1 MRVGW
6 KVFALLVQP
15 FVLAAACS
23 AGTGPAGL
31 PGPDTSKGEIVIA
44 SELPATG
51 TDGAGGRPAQQGA
64 QFAVRQAQAVKG
76 FKLSFLPF
84 DDAVNGVH
92 DPQKGAQNVAQ
103 MMADPRVLGMV
114 GPFNSN
120 VARAEIPIANQASL
134 AMISPA
140 NIDECLTQAL
150 AHCSPKPASLRP
162 TGKNNYFRVV
172 AADTFQ
178 GRAMAD
184 FAVDTLKMV
193 KVGVFSDNE
202 VFGKNVAD
210 GFNAEFA
217 KKGGS
222 VVAHQDFVWTTTAD
236 FTPFLKAAQAAG
248 AQGIFAGATSN
259 TKGCLARAQMK
270 GIFGPDAYYLGPDA
284 IADSQC
290 LAQAGDLATDRMY
303 SSSGIPDA
311 TRSPDAAPVVDAYR
325 KAFPKIDDV
334 GTFTFTAYD
343 CARVLIDAIGRAI
356 DANAGRAPSRQ
367 QVLEAVATTRNL
379 KLLGGIYSFDA
390 NGDPA
395 SPVLAIYQAKAP
407 DWVFAKQ
414 FQLPAAP

>member
-6 KVFALLVQP
+6 KAFALLLQL

-23 AGTGPAGL
+23 PGTGPASL
-31 PGPDTSKGEIVIA
+31 TGPDTSKGEIVIA
-44 SELPATG
+44 SDLPATG
-51 TDGAGGRPAQQGA
+51 ADGAGGRPAQQGA

-76 FKLSFLPF
+76 FKLCFLPF

-303 SSSGIPDA
+303 SSSGIPD
-311 TRSPDAAPVVDAYR
+311 
-325 KAFPKIDDV
+325 
-334 GTFTFTAYD
+334 G
-343 CARVLIDAIGRAI
+343 
-356 DANAGRAPSRQ
+356 
-367 QVLEAVATTRNL
+367 
-379 KLLGGIYSFDA
+379 
-390 NGDPA
+390 
-395 SPVLAIYQAKAP
+395 
-407 DWVFAKQ
+407 
-414 FQLPAAP
+414 